1 MKQAFSRTAALL
13 GAQAMEKLQNAR
25 VAVFGLGGVGG
36 YCLEALARS
45 GVGSFDLID
54 ADTIDVTNINR
65 QILALSDNVGRY
77 KTEVARERV
86 LDINPS
92 AEVRTFNLF
101 YDENTCSKFDFSDYD
116 YIVDAIDTVSAKVDL
131 AVRAKQAG
139 VKIISCM
146 GTGNKL
152 QPERLKVADIYS
164 TSVCP
169 LARVMRSLLKKQ
181 GIDSLKVVYSD
192 ETPVK
197 VCVEEV
203 RPATGRPVP
212 ASCSF
217 VPSVAG
223 LLMAAEVIKD
233 IAADE

>member
-131 AVRAKQAG
+131 AVRVKQAG

>member
-45 GVGSFDLID
+45 GVGAFDLID